1 MRREHSLQIAVA
13 HMLELVL
20 EPELTWWTA
29 IDHAAQLSARYGAD
43 RKRRGVKR
51 GLPDFLLLYREPL
64 QAMANVMGLELK
76 ANKGRLSPEQKEV
89 GGAWLAM
96 GHGVYVARSLEDV
109 QKILDHCR
117 VPMRRRMT
125 LFMGGADD
133 RPRRPAPPRH
143 QGARRRRKPKDNVPM
158 VLSRAAQKN

>member
-20 EPELTWWTA
+20 DPELTWWTA

-51 GLPDFLLLYREPL
+51 GLPDFIIMFGAE
-64 QAMANVMGLELK
+64 VIGVELK
-76 ANKGRLSPEQKEV
+76 TDKGRLSPPQVETAS
-89 GGAWLAM
+89 AWLKLA
-96 GHGVYVARSLEDV
+96 HVIYVARSLEEV
-109 QKILDHCR
+109 HALLVR
-117 VPMRRRMT
+117 LGVPMRRRMT